1 MVRHALH
8 PPVQKAPQQVR
19 QSRSTKFFSFFDL
32 QISRKLVVSFYG
44 ITFQILNLLQ
54 NGLTFHYFLDAAFNF
69 LEQLK
74 LGFE

>member
-1 MVRHALH
+1 M
-8 PPVQKAPQQVR
+8 
-19 QSRSTKFFSFFDL
+19 
-32 QISRKLVVSFYG
+32 VSFYG
-44 ITFQILNLLQ
+44 NIFQILKLLQ